1 MYSGFCG
8 WDLMAGY
15 SFSQNPVTEE
25 NVMFN
30 ILAPAVVQNHLT
42 FGVTKQLVNKS
53 GITVS
58 FMYAFENSLKG
69 PNPMDAPNQQTI
81 EIGMKQWQVEVG
93 YALSCF

>member
-15 SFSQNPVTEE
+15 SVSQNPIDKD

-30 ILAPAVVQNHLT
+30 ILAPAVIQNQIT
-42 FGVTKQLVNKS
+42 FGVSKNIAKNHD
-53 GITVS
+53 ITIA

-69 PNPMDAPNQQTI
+69 PNPLDAPRQQTI
-81 EIGMKQWQVEVG
+81 EIGMKQWQLEVG
-93 YALSCF
+93 YAFSSF